1 MDMVLSPDERQLQAS
16 IQQFLEGYKVL
27 PKAEAVSWIGSDK
40 LEAELVDSGYLD
52 IGRTEGLGTFESMLL
67 VEAVSQIPYSI
78 EVSASALVGPRV
90 SADPLPRP
98 LAMARTDEAGRISGP
113 VRYLPVAKAILVD
126 TGKDVRLL
134 DVAKCK
140 FRSVDTLFAY
150 PIGVIE
156 QADLGAAKVLGGVT
170 TAALRHAWQ
179 LALATEI
186 LGCANSAIDI
196 TLNYLKERQQFGKHI
211 GSFQALQHRIS
222 ECVTMLES
230 LRILVY
236 RAATTNKPADA
247 AVAAFYAQDVAPR
260 IILDT
265 QQMHGAMGCTLE
277 YPLHFWTYRMKV
289 LQGELG
295 GSLEQAVSAADL
307 LWAA

>member
-1 MDMVLSPDERQLQAS
+1 MDMVLSPDERQLQDS
-16 IQQFLEGYKVL
+16 ISQLLSGYRTL
-27 PKAEAVSWIGSDK
+27 AKAEPLSWIGSDA
-40 LEAELVDSGYLD
+40 LERDLVDSGYLE
-52 IGRTEGLGTFESMLL
+52 IGRTEGLGLFETMLL
-67 VEAVSQIPYSI
+67 VEAVSQVPYSI
-78 EVSASALVGPRV
+78 EVGASALVGPRV

-98 LAMARTDEAGRISGP
+98 LALARADASGKINGP

-126 TGKDVRLL
+126 TGKDVRVL

-140 FRSVDTLFAY
+140 VRTVETLFAY
-150 PIGVIE
+150 PIGVVE

-170 TAALRHAWQ
+170 PATLHHAWQ
-179 LALATEI
+179 VALATEI

-236 RAATTNKPADA
+236 RAATTRRPADA

-295 GSLEQAVSAADL
+295 GSLEQAESASAL